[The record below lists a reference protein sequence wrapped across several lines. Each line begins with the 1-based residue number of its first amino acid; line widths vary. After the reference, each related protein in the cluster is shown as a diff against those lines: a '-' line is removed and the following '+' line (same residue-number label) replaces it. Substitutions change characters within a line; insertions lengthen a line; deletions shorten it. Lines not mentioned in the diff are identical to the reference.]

1 MASRLEFTTVSV
13 WFGLLITVEKKKKNQ
28 FSLSLYFSLTQFL
41 LVNVRLRSSVSR
53 CCRGR

>member
-13 WFGLLITVEKKKKNQ
+13 WFGLLITVEKKNKNQ